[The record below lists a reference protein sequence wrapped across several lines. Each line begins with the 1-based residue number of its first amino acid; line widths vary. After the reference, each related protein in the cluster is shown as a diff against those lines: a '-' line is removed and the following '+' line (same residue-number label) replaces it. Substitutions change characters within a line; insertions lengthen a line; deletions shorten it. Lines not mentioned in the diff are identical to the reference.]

1 LEFYD
6 EKPTKK
12 FSENIKC
19 TNLFFLNK
27 KKYCT
32 KKETEKKAIILIR
45 KKKNIPRLII
55 EKFKKKN
62 LRYIESRSIK
72 KKKRRITYKSKYFLK
87 RRQLIIFKFNSFF
100 LNSLTI
106 EETRTQKKRKQ
117 TSTRQPHFPSSQL
130 NSHLSS
136 PYPIL
141 VDNYIFDSMVF
152 FLPLA

>member
-19 TNLFFLNK
+19 TNLFFPQQK
-27 KKYCT
+27 KILH
-32 KKETEKKAIILIR
+32 EKRNREKSHNSYP

-72 KKKRRITYKSKYFLK
+72 KKK
-87 RRQLIIFKFNSFF
+87 
-100 LNSLTI
+100 
-106 EETRTQKKRKQ
+106 EE
-117 TSTRQPHFPSSQL
+117 
-130 NSHLSS
+130 
-136 PYPIL
+136 
-141 VDNYIFDSMVF
+141 
-152 FLPLA
+152 